1 MKEAME
7 IMPETLEYGIVNA
20 NVLHFLRDVICQVTV
35 DGGEIPAFLEI
46 KASGSFI
53 PQMGSS
59 LPWCCPGS

>member
-46 KASGSFI
+46 KGIWFI
-53 PQMGSS
+53 YSTNG
-59 LPWCCPGS
+59 